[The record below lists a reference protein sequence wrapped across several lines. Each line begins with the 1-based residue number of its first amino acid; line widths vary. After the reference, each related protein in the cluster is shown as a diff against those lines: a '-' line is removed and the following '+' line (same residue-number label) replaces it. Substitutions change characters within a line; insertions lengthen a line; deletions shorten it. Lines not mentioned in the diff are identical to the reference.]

1 MDMKTKIQLFAA
13 FLLLAVG
20 ALWLTS
26 CSSEDAVQGSGSQAD
41 ASLTLTINTGKV
53 GSRATAWTTDPAG
66 SDKTQTENKINRLTV
81 GIFSKDGSK
90 VKTIVELKEG
100 TGPNSFTTPAANES
114 QKTETKA
121 NIVTTS
127 LEADDQVLVA
137 VNAPEGTFASV
148 SKVTDFESKTEDAK
162 DALLQSTITEQT
174 KTYDE
179 TKEINTNI
187 PMYGKGKLSGNGNA
201 FTATVTVQHQLAK
214 ISLTDLEVAFDA
226 NGPYKDAKFTP
237 TEFFLV
243 NVPEKLAFSNDAWVN
258 GAGHFHGFDGD
269 TDNSLYKD
277 LTNFTTICG
286 KWETAKYKG
295 YLATGSLNATEL
307 AGTSAK
313 YASAAYFYVTPSD
326 DDTADGKMKL
336 IIAGTFKTNSSDA
349 GTTVFYPVALNAV
362 TNADGS
368 FSPAINGGADKFK
381 VYPNKNYVCKV
392 VIKTKG
398 TTDPTKNL
406 DPQTATVTVTVTDF
420 VPASQTTTFE

>member
-1 MDMKTKIQLFAA
+1 MKTKIQLFAA

-41 ASLTLTINTGKV
+41 ATLTLTINTGKV
-53 GSRATAWTTDPAG
+53 GSRATAWDGTNSPTT
-66 SDKTQTENKINRLTV
+66 TQENTINRLTV

-137 VNAPEGTFASV
+137 VNAPEGTFAGV

-174 KTYDE
+174 KNYDE

-187 PMYGKGKLSGNGNA
+187 PMYGKDQLKGNGNA
-201 FTATVTVQHQLAK
+201 FTATVSVQHQLAK

-243 NVPEKLAFSNDAWVN
+243 NVPEKLAFNSNAWVN
-258 GAGHFHGFDGD
+258 GASHFHGFDGD

-362 TNADGS
+362 TNDDGS
-368 FSPAINGGADKFK
+368 FSPANNGGADKFK

-398 TTDPTKNL
+398 TIDPTKNL

-420 VPASQTTTFE
+420 VDASQTTTFE

>member
-81 GIFSKDGSK
+81 GIFDASTKK
-90 VKTIVELKEG
+90 VKTIVELTSAT
-100 TGPNSFTTPAANES
+100 TGGNSLSVSGNTATA
-114 QKTETKA
+114 K
-121 NIVTTS
+121 IVTTS
-127 LEADDQVLVA
+127 LATGDDVLVA
-137 VNAPEGTFASV
+137 ANAPAGNFAGV
-148 SKVTDFESKTEDAK
+148 ADETGFNAKTEGIESAVLSSSDH
-162 DALLQSTITEQT
+162 
-174 KTYDE
+174 

-187 PMYGKGKLSGNGNA
+187 PMYGKGNLSGNGNA

-307 AGTSAK
+307 AGTSA
-313 YASAAYFYVTPSD
+313 AYFYVTPSD

-362 TNADGS
+362 TNDDGS

-398 TTDPTKNL
+398 TTDPTQNL
-406 DPQTATVTVTVTDF
+406 DPQTATVTVTVTGFDE
-420 VPASQTTTFE
+420 AKQNTTFE

>member
-1 MDMKTKIQLFAA
+1 MKTKIQLFAA

-41 ASLTLTINTGKV
+41 ATLTLTINTGKV
-53 GSRATAWTTDPAG
+53 GSRATNWTTDPG
-66 SDKTQTENKINRLTV
+66 SDKANSENKINRLTV
-81 GIFSKDGSK
+81 GVFSSDGNT
-90 VKTIVELKEG
+90 VKTIVELTPTSESNPSG
-100 TGPNSFTTPAANES
+100 TYLQGN
-114 QKTETKA
+114 KA

-127 LEADDQVLVA
+127 LAANDKVLVA
-137 VNAPEGTFASV
+137 VNAPTGKFAGV
-148 SKVTDFESKTEDAK
+148 ANVTAFKAVEEDAK
-162 DALLQSTITEQT
+162 DALTDGSSEATEIATNVPMFGEST
-174 KTYDE
+174 
-179 TKEINTNI
+179 
-187 PMYGKGKLSGNGNA
+187 LSGIGSA
-201 FTATVTVQHQLAK
+201 FTAAVSVQHQLAK

-269 TDNSLYKD
+269 TNNSLYKD

-368 FSPAINGGADKFK
+368 FSPAIKGGADKFK

>member
-127 LEADDQVLVA
+127 LEAEDQVLVA
-137 VNAPEGTFASV
+137 VNAPEGTFAGV

-187 PMYGKGKLSGNGNA
+187 PMYGKDKLSGNGNA
-201 FTATVTVQHQLAK
+201 FTATVTVKHQLAK
-214 ISLTDLEVAFDA
+214 ITLDDLEVAFDA
-226 NGPYKDAKFTP
+226 NGPYKEAEFTP

-243 NVPEKLAFSNDAWVN
+243 NVPEELAFSSNAWVN
-258 GAGHFHGFDGD
+258 GASHLHGMSS
-269 TDNSLYKD
+269 TTYSSLTAAHKWGTYK
-277 LTNFTTICG
+277 
-286 KWETAKYKG
+286 E
-295 YLATGSLNATEL
+295 YLSSAATGSTALK
-307 AGTSAK
+307 GTSAK

-336 IIAGTFKTNSSDA
+336 IIAGTFKTNSSDG
-349 GTTVFYPVALNAV
+349 GTTVFYPVAINA
-362 TNADGS
+362 NYADDGTPS
-368 FSPAINGGADKFK
+368 AATNGGAEVFK

-420 VPASQTTTFE
+420 VEAKQTTTFE

>member
-66 SDKTQTENKINRLTV
+66 SNKTQTENKINRLTV
-81 GIFSKDGSK
+81 GIFSSDGST
-90 VKTIVELKEG
+90 VKTIVELTPG
-100 TGPNSFTTPAANES
+100 QTGGNTLSTDGRTA
-114 QKTETKA
+114 K
-121 NIVTTS
+121 IVTTS
-127 LEADDQVLVA
+127 LAANDQVLVA
-137 VNAPEGTFASV
+137 VNAPTGKFAGV
-148 SKVTDFESKTEDAK
+148 ANVTAFKAVKEDAK
-162 DALLQSTITEQT
+162 DALTDGSSEATEIATNVPMFGESTLTGT
-174 KTYDE
+174 GSDF
-179 TKEINTNI
+179 NT
-187 PMYGKGKLSGNGNA
+187 
-201 FTATVTVQHQLAK
+201 TVSVNHQLAK
-214 ISLTDLEVAFDA
+214 ITLDDLEVAFDA
-226 NGPYKDAKFTP
+226 NGPYKEAEFTP

-243 NVPEKLAFSNDAWVN
+243 NVPEELAFSSNAWVN
-258 GAGHFHGFDGD
+258 GASHLHGMSS
-269 TDNSLYKD
+269 TTYSSLTAALKWGTYK
-277 LTNFTTICG
+277 
-286 KWETAKYKG
+286 E
-295 YLATGSLNATEL
+295 YLSSAATGSTALK
-307 AGTSAK
+307 GTSAK

-336 IIAGTFKTNSSDA
+336 IIAGTFKTNSSDG
-349 GTTVFYPVALNAV
+349 GTTVFYPVAINA
-362 TNADGS
+362 NYAADGTPS
-368 FSPAINGGADKFK
+368 AATNGGAEVFK

-420 VPASQTTTFE
+420 DEAKQTTTFE